1 MSLLIKLLRN
11 ALGSLIVVA
20 DLITRPKKRQRATKD
35 QEKIEAELANLS
47 LYQFFACPFCIKT
60 RRALHRLNL
69 PIPLKNASKP
79 ENRAE
84 LEAQG
89 GRVQVPCLKISE
101 SDDVQWMY
109 ESSEII
115 QYLEQRFP

>member
-11 ALGSLIVVA
+11 ALGSLIVLA
-20 DLITRPKKRQRATKD
+20 DLITRPKKRQRSEQD
-35 QEKIEAELANLS
+35 QLKIEADLNNLS

-69 PIPLKNASKP
+69 PVTLKNASKP
-79 ENRAE
+79 EERAE
-84 LEAQG
+84 LESQG

-101 SDDVQWMY
+101 NNEVRWMY

-115 QYLEQRFP
+115 LYLEQRFP

>member
-11 ALGSLIVVA
+11 ALGSLFVLA
-20 DLITRPKKRQRATKD
+20 DLVSRPRKRQRS
-35 QEKIEAELANLS
+35 EKEQLNIEAELNNLA

-69 PIPLKNASKP
+69 PIQLKNASKP
-79 ENRAE
+79 EARAE

-101 SDDVQWMY
+101 SNDVQWMY

-115 QYLEQRFP
+115 QYLEKRFP